1 MSYFEDIRREYIS
14 KGLTRKDLSENPF
27 TQFDKWM
34 NEAIDAGLDMPN
46 AMSLATSSLEA
57 DNLTTGDISLRTV
70 LLKSFD
76 ENGFVFFT
84 NYDSKKA
91 TQINSNPKAALLF
104 PWLTLDRQIKISG
117 RVEKISKAESLK
129 YFLSRPL
136 ESRIAATS
144 SNQSKI
150 TTSRNELMLEFN
162 KIKQKFKDGKLP
174 LPDSWGGYRVVPS
187 VIEFWQGQKNRLHD
201 RFEYKLIDR
210 VWQIN
215 RLNP

>member
-1 MSYFEDIRREYIS
+1 MNYFEEIRREYIS

-34 NEAIDAGLDMPN
+34 GEAIDAGLDMPN
-46 AMSLATSSLEA
+46 AMSLATSSLA
-57 DNLTTGDISLRTV
+57 TGDISLRTV

-117 RVEKISKAESLK
+117 KVEKISKAESLK

-136 ESRIAATS
+136 DSRIAATS
-144 SNQSKI
+144 SKQSKI
-150 TTSRNELMLEFN
+150 TTSRDELMLEFN

-187 VIEFWQGQKNRLHD
+187 VIEFWQGRENRLHD
-201 RFEYKLIDR
+201 RFEYKLIDGI
-210 VWQIN
+210 WQVN

>member
-1 MSYFEDIRREYIS
+1 MSDNQYFEKIRREYIS
-14 KGLTRKDLSENPF
+14 KGFARKDLSENPF
-27 TQFDKWM
+27 TQFDKWIS
-34 NEAIDAGLDMPN
+34 EAIDAGLDMPN
-46 AMSLATSSLEA
+46 AMSLATSSLA
-57 DNLTTGDISLRTV
+57 TGDTSLRTV

-117 RVEKISKAESLK
+117 KVEKISKAESLK

-136 ESRIAATS
+136 DSRIAATS
-144 SNQSKI
+144 SKQSKI
-150 TTSRNELMLEFN
+150 TTSRDELMLEFN

-187 VIEFWQGQKNRLHD
+187 VIEFWQGRENRLHD
-201 RFEYKLIDR
+201 RFEYKLVDGI
-210 VWQIN
+210 WQVN

>member
-14 KGLTRKDLSENPF
+14 KGLASKELSDNPF

-46 AMSLATSSLEA
+46 AMSLATSS
-57 DNLTTGDISLRTV
+57 LTTGDISLRTV

-91 TQINSNPKAALLF
+91 QQIKNNPKAALLF

-117 RVEKISKAESLK
+117 KVEKISKAESLK

-136 ESRIAATS
+136 DSRIAATS

-150 TTSRNELMLEFN
+150 TTSRDELILEFN

-187 VIEFWQGQKNRLHD
+187 VIEFWQGRENRLHD
-201 RFEYKLIDR
+201 RFEYKLVDGI
-210 VWQIN
+210 WQVN